1 LQLQADS
8 SMKVAALVALA
19 MSGLAMSG
27 LAMSGLA
34 MAVNAPQKDNRNLKY
49 VHNLPL
55 AKSF

>member
-1 LQLQADS
+1 
-8 SMKVAALVALA
+8 MKVAALIA
-19 MSGLAMSG
+19 